1 MRALASKRS
10 RGNGVRRRR
19 QAVLAL
25 RYMALLLAIFVWVVP
40 LLWVLL
46 TSLKERVDIF
56 TVPPTLFFRPTL
68 ANYVDALNT
77 YGILSAIGNSLLVAV
92 TTVLLTL
99 LVAVPAGYAY
109 ARLRFAGRRALSFFT
124 LFTQMAPAIGIL
136 LPAFFI
142 IGRLGLVD
150 TYGALILVY
159 LTITVPISTWLMIT
173 YFEEIPR
180 ELEEAARVDG
190 ASRFAVFTRIML
202 PQARGG
208 VMVTAILAF
217 IEAWNEF
224 LFASVLTGSQTRTVP
239 VAIFSFLT
247 TEESLWGPFTATGVM
262 IMAPVV
268 LVALLA
274 QRHIVKGLTFGA
286 VK

>member
-1 MRALASKRS
+1 MSNRRTFRL
-10 RGNGVRRRR
+10 RGLQVVRY
-19 QAVLAL
+19 AVL
-25 RYMALLLAIFVWVVP
+25 LLSIFVWVVP
-40 LLWVLL
+40 LIWVVV
-46 TSLKERVDIF
+46 TSLKERTDIF
-56 TVPPTLFFRPTL
+56 TVPPRLVFQPTL
-68 ANYVDALNT
+68 ENYVQALSA
-77 YGILSAIGNSLLVAV
+77 YGITESIGNSLLVAV
-92 TTVLLTL
+92 ATVVLTL
-99 LVAVPAGYAY
+99 LVSVPAGYAY
-109 ARLRFAGRRALSFFT
+109 ARLRFRGSRVLSFYT

-142 IGRLGLVD
+142 IGRLGLID
-150 TYGALILVY
+150 TYVALVAIY

-190 ASRFAVFTRIML
+190 ASRFAIFTRIML
-202 PQARGG
+202 PQAMGG

-217 IEAWNEF
+217 IESWNEF
-224 LFASVLTGSQTRTVP
+224 LFASILTGSQTRTVP

-268 LVALLA
+268 IVALVA

>member
-1 MRALASKRS
+1 MARAAGRS
-10 RGNGVRRRR
+10 GRGM
-19 QAVLAL
+19 LAL
-25 RYMALLLAIFVWVVP
+25 RYGLLSFAILVWVLPV
-40 LLWVLL
+40 LWVVI
-46 TSLKERVDIF
+46 TSFKTRGAIF
-56 TVPPTLFFRPTL
+56 TVPPTLTFQPTL
-68 ANYVDALNT
+68 QNYVTALRT
-77 YGILSAIGNSLLVAV
+77 YGILDAIGNSLLVSI
-92 TTVLLTL
+92 TTVLLSL
-99 LVAVPAGYAY
+99 AVAVPAGYAY
-109 ARLRFAGRRALSFFT
+109 ARTRFLGRRALSFFT

-142 IGRLGLVD
+142 IGRLGLIN

-159 LTITVPISTWLMIT
+159 LSITVPISTWLMIT
-173 YFEEIPR
+173 YFEDVPL

-190 ASRFAVFTRIML
+190 ASRFTVFTRIML
-202 PQARGG
+202 PQVRGG
-208 VMVTAILAF
+208 VMVVAILAF

-286 VK
+286 AK

>member
-1 MRALASKRS
+1 MTRPARGTAAES
-10 RGNGVRRRR
+10 RRRRR
-19 QAVLAL
+19 QFAVAL
-25 RYMALLLAIFVWVVP
+25 RYGALLLAIFVWVVP
-40 LLWVLL
+40 LLWVLV
-46 TSLKERVDIF
+46 TSFKERVDIF

-68 ANYVDALNT
+68 ANYVDALDT
-77 YGILSAIGNSLLVAV
+77 YGILSSIGNSLLIAFA
-92 TTVLLTL
+92 TVLLTL

-109 ARLRFAGRRALSFFT
+109 ARLKFAGRRALSFFT

-150 TYGALILVY
+150 TYPALVLVY

-190 ASRFAVFTRIML
+190 ASRMAVFTRIML

-208 VMVTAILAF
+208 IMVTAILAF
-217 IEAWNEF
+217 IESWNEF
-224 LFASVLTGSQTRTVP
+224 LFASILTGSQTRTVP

-268 LVALLA
+268 VVALVA

>member
-1 MRALASKRS
+1 MTRPA
-10 RGNGVRRRR
+10 RGTAGEARRRRR
-19 QAVLAL
+19 QVAVAL
-25 RYMALLLAIFVWVVP
+25 RYGALLLAIFIWVVP
-40 LLWVLL
+40 LLWVLV
-46 TSLKERVDIF
+46 TSFKERVDIF
-56 TVPPTLFFRPTL
+56 TVPPTLFFKPTL
-68 ANYVDALNT
+68 SNYLDALDT
-77 YGILSAIGNSLLVAV
+77 YGILGSIGNSLLVAV
-92 TTVLLTL
+92 ATVLLTL

-109 ARLRFAGRRALSFFT
+109 ARLKFAGRKALSFFT

-150 TYGALILVY
+150 TYPALILVY

-190 ASRFAVFTRIML
+190 ASRMAVFTRIML

-208 VMVTAILAF
+208 IMVTAILAF
-217 IEAWNEF
+217 IESWNEF
-224 LFASVLTGSQTRTVP
+224 LFASILTGSQTRTVP

-268 LVALLA
+268 VVALVA